1 MPTLPDR
8 LSPGSP
14 YPLGATWD
22 GLGVNFAVYSAHAER
37 IDLCIFDET
46 GRREIARYE
55 MPEWTDEIWHGYL
68 PHVRAGLLYGYR
80 AHGPYEPANGH
91 RFNPNKLLID
101 PYAKGL
107 HGETRWSDALFGY
120 RVNSP
125 RADLSFDRRDSAP
138 AVPKSVVIDDSFNW
152 GDDRSPDIPWEETVI
167 YEAHVKGLTKLM
179 EEVRVPERGTY
190 AALGHPAVIAHLKR
204 LGITSVELMPIHAIL
219 QDRFLQEKKL
229 TNYWGYN
236 TLSFF
241 APESRYMAKPGDQ
254 DELRI
259 AIRQLHAAGIEVI
272 LDVVY
277 NHTAEGG
284 ELGPTLSWRGLDN
297 ASYYRLLPDNP
308 RHCINDTGT
317 GNTVNLSNSR
327 VLQMVMD
334 SLRYWATS
342 YRVDGFRF
350 DLGVTL
356 GREPHGF
363 DPGAG
368 FFDALRQDPVLQRK
382 KLISEPWDIG
392 PGGYQLGHHPPGFA
406 EWNDRY
412 RDSVRRYWREDPG
425 MRPEMASR
433 LTASGDLF
441 DRRARRPWASLNFIA
456 AHDGYTVADIT
467 AYEEKH
473 NEANGEDNRDG
484 HSENYSRNWGA
495 EGETDDETI
504 REMRLRVM
512 RSMLTTLFASL
523 GTPMLLA
530 GDEFGRSQGGNNNA
544 YAQDNEISW
553 IDWSKA
559 KSEEGEALTD
569 YVARLIA
576 LRRAYPGLRSR
587 RFLYGVDLAP
597 GIKDIDWFDENA
609 AIPSPEDW
617 DDQERRALT
626 MRRAHVKPD
635 GRIEM
640 VLFLMNASGTALDF
654 RLPQPPAAWRLLIDS
669 ARPHEPE
676 GPVEGETY
684 WVIERSAV
692 LLVAECEGEE
702 E

>member
-1 MPTLPDR
+1 
-8 LSPGSP
+8 
-14 YPLGATWD
+14 
-22 GLGVNFAVYSAHAER
+22 
-37 IDLCIFDET
+37 
-46 GRREIARYE
+46 
-55 MPEWTDEIWHGYL
+55 
-68 PHVRAGLLYGYR
+68 
-80 AHGPYEPANGH
+80 
-91 RFNPNKLLID
+91 
-101 PYAKGL
+101 
-107 HGETRWSDALFGY
+107 
-120 RVNSP
+120 
-125 RADLSFDRRDSAP
+125 
-138 AVPKSVVIDDSFNW
+138 
-152 GDDRSPDIPWEETVI
+152 
-167 YEAHVKGLTKLM
+167 
-179 EEVRVPERGTY
+179 
-190 AALGHPAVIAHLKR
+190 
-204 LGITSVELMPIHAIL
+204 
-219 QDRFLQEKKL
+219 
-229 TNYWGYN
+229 
-236 TLSFF
+236 
-241 APESRYMAKPGDQ
+241 
-254 DELRI
+254 
-259 AIRQLHAAGIEVI
+259 
-272 LDVVY
+272 
-277 NHTAEGG
+277 
-284 ELGPTLSWRGLDN
+284 
-297 ASYYRLLPDNP
+297 
-308 RHCINDTGT
+308 
-317 GNTVNLSNSR
+317 VNLSNPR

-425 MRPEMASR
+425 LRPEMASR
-433 LTASGDLF
+433 LTGSGDLF

-504 REMRLRVM
+504 RETRLRVM

-559 KSEEGEALTD
+559 RSEEGEALTD

-576 LRRAYPGLRSR
+576 LRRTYPGLRSR

-609 AIPSPEDW
+609 SVPSPEDW
-617 DDQERRALT
+617 DDAERRALT
-626 MRRAHVKPD
+626 MRRARVKPD

-640 VLFLMNASGTALDF
+640 VLFLMNASSSALDF

-669 ARPHEPE
+669 ARPQEPE
-676 GPVEGETY
+676 APVEGETY
-684 WVIERSAV
+684 GVSERSAV
-692 LLVAECEGEE
+692 LLVAECEGGEE
-702 E
+702 